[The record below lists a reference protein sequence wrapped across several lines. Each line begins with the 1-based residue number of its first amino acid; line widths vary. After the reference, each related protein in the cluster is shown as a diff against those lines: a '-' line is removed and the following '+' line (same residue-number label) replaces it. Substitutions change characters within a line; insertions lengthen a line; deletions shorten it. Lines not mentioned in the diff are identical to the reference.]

1 MEREGKYA
9 LEKRSDKGLLA
20 SLYEFPFFE
29 GEADVGRF
37 GEILKKKKAKHI
49 FTHIEWRMTGYLIK
63 ARGIFPQYE
72 WRTAEEIK
80 NDYAIPSAFKAF
92 TEWLQ

>member
-1 MEREGKYA
+1 
-9 LEKRSDKGLLA
+9 
-20 SLYEFPFFE
+20 
-29 GEADVGRF
+29 
-37 GEILKKKKAKHI
+37 
-49 FTHIEWRMTGYLIK
+49 MTGYLIK